1 MRAHPNFT
9 FEKACKA
16 LWIVETLGWT
26 QTRTAQYFGVNQGI
40 ICHVVHGRR
49 FQGASP
55 VPAPEASQ

>member
-1 MRAHPNFT
+1 MRTQPNFT

-16 LWIVETLGWT
+16 LWLVNKRGWT
-26 QTRTAQYFGVNQGI
+26 QTQAANYFGVNQGI

-49 FQGASP
+49 HHGAFP